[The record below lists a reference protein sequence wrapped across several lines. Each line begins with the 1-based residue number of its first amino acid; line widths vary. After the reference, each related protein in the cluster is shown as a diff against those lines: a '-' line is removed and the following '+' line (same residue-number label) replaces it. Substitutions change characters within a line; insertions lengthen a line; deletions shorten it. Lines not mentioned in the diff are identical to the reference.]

1 MTLVTC
7 FDNRSLGVKEL
18 MLRSIVFAC
27 LAVLMSTG
35 LVFAKER
42 GLAVGI
48 ETGTLFGL
56 THHTSDGEGATI
68 VGLPSSPTLGI
79 PGIPSLYVSWYPG
92 ANVSIGSEFSV
103 GRTSGDIFGI
113 TSLYFGG
120 RSTFF
125 PLGSKRS
132 GLYLLGHGALRHF
145 AIRERDSVT
154 DFAAGGGLGYQ
165 WRLGPAFVLRAEGRY
180 RRWFDDAVNDYSLL
194 LGLGARAGRGGGERH
209 VAAAAYEI
217 GTRFG
222 LSRISSDDDSIV
234 MIAVPGS
241 PTSGVLGNPSLY
253 VTWFPS
259 GNLSVGPEINVGRS
273 SGSAVRTTSL
283 NLGGRALFTLRDNA
297 VSGPYLLCNGA
308 VLVLDV
314 DEREAEADFSAGAGA
329 GYQLRLGSGYFVR
342 AEGQYRR
349 WFDDE
354 VNDFSF
360 LAGLGAR
367 FGGR

>member
-1 MTLVTC
+1 MKA
-7 FDNRSLGVKEL
+7 F
-18 MLRSIVFAC
+18 MLRSIVAAG
-27 LAVLMSTG
+27 LAVLVFTG
-35 LVFAKER
+35 LVFAKDGE
-42 GLAVGI
+42 LADGI
-48 ETGTLFGL
+48 ETGTLFGI
-56 THHTSDGEGATI
+56 THHAADGEGATI
-68 VGLPSSPTLGI
+68 IGLPSSPTLGI
-79 PGIPSLYVSWYPG
+79 PGIPSLYVSWFPG
-92 ANVSIGSEFSV
+92 ADVSIGSEFSV
-103 GRTSGDIFGI
+103 GRTSGDIYGI
-113 TSLYFGG
+113 TSLYFGARG
-120 RSTFF
+120 TIF
-125 PLGSKRS
+125 PLGSATS

-145 AIRERDSVT
+145 VIRERDSVT

-180 RRWFDDAVNDYSLL
+180 RRWFDDAVNDFSLL
-194 LGLGARAGRGGGERH
+194 LGLGARAGRGGGERY
-209 VAAAAYEI
+209 VSRTVYEI

-234 MIAVPGS
+234 MMAVPGS

-253 VTWFPS
+253 VAWFPS

-329 GYQLRLGSGYFVR
+329 GYQLRLGSGYYVR